1 MGPPEGAGVREE
13 AQLNK
18 LTAWEAD
25 ELGKAA
31 GPLSN
36 FDQRAF
42 LLFLEALTPLR
53 KKCSAAAIITAV
65 LKTWFRNS
73 FPRLDTSM
81 LSVAGVLN
89 GHRIVE
95 SLALALSKES
105 LLDAAYWLSSA
116 YAKLSSVDRRKAL
129 SMYFTPPQLAMRVLD
144 DLESR
149 GVDFGKA
156 SFLDPACGGS
166 AFLVPIAIRM
176 RQKLM
181 ERTSARQILDHVQ
194 SHLHG
199 IDLDATLCKISRQ
212 FLRAV
217 FYKEIQ
223 TAGSEVEFSIV
234 EGDSLQANHFLGA
247 IDTVV
252 CNPPYRKMTAIE
264 VERIRP
270 DFADVIGPQPNLY
283 GIFIALCTRFLNGQ
297 GMCAVVTPTSY
308 LSGHSFAKL
317 RAELTEQN
325 QVLSLGILSAR
336 QGIFMDVQQE
346 TAVSLLRRSQGES
359 TKSETKV
366 SIISPLG
373 LAKKIGMCALPK
385 GGSAWPIP
393 RAASDVA
400 LISKASTLTHRIV
413 DYGYRIRV
421 GNYVWNRDARKAYRS
436 ERIARRFNQKRSV
449 PLLWSR
455 DIKSGQVIK
464 YDGLSRANGERRV
477 VALDDENGPSV
488 IKRPCVLLQRVTSND
503 QSRRLVAATVP
514 GSFFS
519 TYGGF
524 VSENHTIIIEPSV
537 DRPYL
542 QPTMMCA
549 LLGCIEIDRLYRCI
563 SGATNVSVFELGQL
577 PLPDPQDVQREI
589 ANGSTVEEAIRRLLR
604 DP

>member
-1 MGPPEGAGVREE
+1 MREE
-13 AQLNK
+13 AQPK
-18 LTAWEAD
+18 EVEEVVEAT
-25 ELGKAA
+25 
-31 GPLSN
+31 GPISN

-42 LLFLEALTPLR
+42 LLCLEKLTPLR
-53 KKCSAAAIITAV
+53 KKCSAATIVAAV
-65 LKTWFRNS
+65 LKAWYRKS
-73 FPRLDTSM
+73 FPMLDTSL
-81 LSVAGVLN
+81 LSVAAVLN
-89 GHRIVE
+89 GHRSIE
-95 SLALALSKES
+95 SFALALSNER

-116 YAKLSSVDRRKAL
+116 YAKLSTVDRRKAL
-129 SMYFTPPQLAMRVLD
+129 SMYFTPPRLAIRVLD
-144 DLESR
+144 DLRSR

-176 RQKLM
+176 REKLLD
-181 ERTSARQILDHVQ
+181 RWSARQILDHVQ

-199 IDLDATLCKISRQ
+199 IDLDETLCELSRQ

-217 FYKEIQ
+217 FYNEIQ
-223 TAGSEVEFSIV
+223 VAGREVEFSIV
-234 EGDSLQANHFLGA
+234 AGNSLEANHFHCS
-247 IDTVV
+247 IDAVV
-252 CNPPYRKMTAIE
+252 CNPPYRKMTAAE
-264 VERIRP
+264 VDAIRP
-270 DFADVIGPQPNLY
+270 DFKDVIGPQPNLY
-283 GIFIALCTRFLNGQ
+283 GVFIALCTRFLNSRGI
-297 GMCAVVTPTSY
+297 CAMVTPTSY

-317 RAELTEQN
+317 RAELIDKN
-325 QVLSLGILSAR
+325 QVISLGILSAR

-346 TAVSLLRRSQGES
+346 TAVSLLVRSPADS
-359 TKSETKV
+359 AKSGTDV

-373 LAKKIGMCALPK
+373 MVQPIGMCALPK

-393 RAASDVA
+393 REASDVA
-400 LISKASTLTHRIV
+400 LISKASTLTHRFV

-421 GNYVWNRDARKAYRS
+421 GNYVWNRDQRKAYRS
-436 ERIARRFNQKRSV
+436 ERIARRFNRKRSV

-455 DIKSGQVIK
+455 DIKSGHSIK
-464 YDGLSRANGERRV
+464 YDGLNRANGERRV

-488 IKRPCVLLQRVTSND
+488 IKRPCILLQRVTSND

-514 GSFFS
+514 ESFFR

-524 VSENHTIIIEPSV
+524 VGENHTIIIEPSV
-537 DRPYL
+537 DRPRL
-542 QPTMMCA
+542 SPTKMCA

-589 ANGSTVEEAIRRLLR
+589 ANGSTVEAAIRHLMR